1 MIVFKVF
8 RVTLSFC
15 PFYFLYSFCVCRL
28 EWVKRVD
35 ALEMLGAAVRVWED
49 LGSGQLEAR
58 REH

>member
-1 MIVFKVF
+1 M
-8 RVTLSFC
+8 
-15 PFYFLYSFCVCRL
+15 
-28 EWVKRVD
+28 KRVD